1 LARQFIGESVF
12 TAMIAFVLAML
23 LVFLLLPSFNIL
35 TNKSVTVY
43 LLDPGIWLQF
53 GGLAL
58 LTGFLAGSY
67 PAFYLSSFNAISVL
81 RGGTRKSAQGSG
93 LRKGLVVFQFIISI
107 IMIVGTFTVYRQ
119 LNYI

>member
-35 TNKSVTVY
+35 TNKSVTVF

-67 PAFYLSSFNAISVL
+67 PAFYLSSFNTISVL
-81 RGGTRKSAQGSG
+81 HG
-93 LRKGLVVFQFIISI
+93 F
-107 IMIVGTFTVYRQ
+107 
-119 LNYI
+119 